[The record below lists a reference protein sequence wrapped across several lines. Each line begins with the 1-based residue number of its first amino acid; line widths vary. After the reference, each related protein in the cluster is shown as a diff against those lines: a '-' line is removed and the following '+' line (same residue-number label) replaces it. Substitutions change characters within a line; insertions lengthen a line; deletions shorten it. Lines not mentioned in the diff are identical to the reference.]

1 MRRRSDR
8 ARTRGTRV
16 RLFGSAR
23 TVGVLLAVMIA
34 AAGLLT
40 ACGTGKDAVAQG
52 DTFQFVSPGG
62 KLEIFYN
69 PPSSRKPLRN
79 FSGTDVAT
87 GKPVALSDFAG
98 KVVVIN
104 IWAEWC
110 GPCIAES
117 DELEQVYNATKD
129 SGVQVLGISFRS
141 DTSKA
146 SDFVANHHLTYP
158 SIYDY
163 SGRTMATWHAPISV
177 VPTTLVIDRQHRAA
191 AVFIR
196 AVTADDLLPL
206 VKKLAAEPMPSQ
218 SPLTGVQMVSPAP
231 AGAEAPR

>member
-1 MRRRSDR
+1 MFGRRRDTG
-8 ARTRGTRV
+8 TRGTRV
-16 RLFGSAR
+16 RAVGSVFA
-23 TVGVLLAVMIA
+23 VLVTA
-34 AAGLLT
+34 AALLT

-87 GKPVALSDFAG
+87 GNPLALSDFAG

-117 DELEQVYNATKD
+117 DELEQVYTSTKD
-129 SGVQVLGISFRS
+129 KGVQVLGISFRS
-141 DTSKA
+141 DKSKA
-146 SDFVANHHLTYP
+146 SDFVSNHHMTYP

-163 SGRTMATWHAPISV
+163 SGRTMATWRAPISV
-177 VPTTLVIDRQHRAA
+177 VPTTLVVDRQHRAA
-191 AVFIR
+191 AVFVR
-196 AVTADDLLPL
+196 AVTASDLLPL
-206 VKKLAAEPMPSQ
+206 VNRLAAEPIPAA
-218 SPLTGVQMVSPAP
+218 PAAP
-231 AGAEAPR
+231 AGAGQPAAGQPGAPR